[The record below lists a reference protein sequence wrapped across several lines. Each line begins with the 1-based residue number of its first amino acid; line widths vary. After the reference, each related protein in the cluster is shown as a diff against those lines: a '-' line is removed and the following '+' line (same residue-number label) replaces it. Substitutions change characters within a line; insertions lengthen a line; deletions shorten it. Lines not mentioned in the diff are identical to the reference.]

1 MFFPLLSI
9 VKAPVRPADRQ
20 SNGHPAVRNGP
31 EWSPA
36 VTNGAQRAETVA
48 NGLQR
53 AETGPQRTKPVA
65 PALSRPCIRPVIDP
79 WNGDRK
85 GVVWGKRVSVRIDI
99 GWCRCIKK

>member
-53 AETGPQRTKPVA
+53 AETGPQRAKPVA
-65 PALSRPCIRPVIDP
+65 PPPSQGLVTEIGRRSSR
-79 WNGDRK
+79 DRVCQSVLIS
-85 GVVWGKRVSVRIDI
+85 VVDVTFNKTNSKQ
-99 GWCRCIKK
+99 IK